1 MIERKEYLE
10 DLISFKD
17 KKLIKVVTGIRR
29 CGKSTML
36 ELFQIYLKQNGTE
49 NEQIITV
56 NLEDGDYRWIRTSE
70 TLYEYVESKLI
81 KNKKNYV
88 FLDEVQQVKNFQE
101 AVDWLYAKKNV
112 DLYITGSNAF
122 LLSGEL
128 ATLLSGRYVEI
139 KMLPLSFKEYVSAYP
154 NNTNTAAL
162 YMNYLQNSSFPGT
175 LELTR
180 KQDIRAY
187 LEGIYN
193 TILIKDIVTKRK
205 ISDPSMLQSVVEF
218 MFDNIG
224 NMCSSTKIANAMTSF
239 GRKISVP
246 TVESYL
252 SALTDSFILYK
263 VGRYDIKGKQ
273 YLATGFKYYVAD
285 IGLRYFI
292 LGTKQADMGHI
303 LENIVYL
310 ELLRRGY
317 EVYVGKAGNAEV
329 DFIAIN
335 AEGKEYYQ
343 VLQTVM
349 EEQTL
354 KRELSSLDS
363 IKDHNPKYLLTMD
376 YTPLTSYNGIKQINV
391 LDWLMKE

>member
-10 DLISFKD
+10 NLISFKD
-17 KKLIKVVTGIRR
+17 KNLIKVITGIRR
-29 CGKSTML
+29 CGKSTMF
-36 ELFQIYLKQNGTE
+36 ELYQSYLKENGVE
-49 NEQIITV
+49 EEQIITV
-56 NLEDGDYRWIRTSE
+56 NLEDGDYRGIRTSE
-70 TLYEYVESKLI
+70 KLYQYVESKLV
-81 KNKKNYV
+81 KSNKNYV
-88 FLDEVQQVKNFQE
+88 FLDEVQQVENFQE
-101 AVDWLYAKKNV
+101 AVDWLYVKKNV

-139 KMLPLSFKEYVSAYP
+139 KMLPLSFKEYISAYP
-154 NNTNTAAL
+154 GNTNTGAL
-162 YMNYLQNSSFPGT
+162 YMNYLQNSSFPGA
-175 LELTR
+175 LELAR
-180 KQDIRAY
+180 KQDIRVY

-193 TILIKDIVTKRK
+193 TILLKDIVTRKK

-224 NMCSSTKIANAMTSF
+224 NMCSSTKIANAMTSS

-246 TVESYL
+246 TVENYL
-252 SALTDSFILYK
+252 SALCDSFILYK

-273 YLATGFKYYVAD
+273 YLATGAKYYVAD

-310 ELLRRGY
+310 ELIRRGY
-317 EVYVGKAGNAEV
+317 EVHIGKVGDAEV
-329 DFIAIN
+329 DFIAIG
-335 AEGKEYYQ
+335 AEGEEYYQ
-343 VLQTVM
+343 VSQTVL

-354 KRELSSLDS
+354 KRELSSLDA

-376 YTPLTSYNGIKQINV
+376 YTPLTSYNGIKQVNV
-391 LDWLMKE
+391 LEWLLKK